1 VAGQPL
7 AAMGGWALQ
16 NNMQTMQWPAAAS
29 SPAIPARAGPNTMPA
44 LPLPKKHMWNPNIP
58 LNTSIHLKIEINKK
72 NYLNFN
78 KKKKES
84 GTVDFEEF
92 INMMSK
98 FRKVKSSKELEDE
111 LKEIFNVSDFFLF

>member
-1 VAGQPL
+1 
-7 AAMGGWALQ
+7 
-16 NNMQTMQWPAAAS
+16 
-29 SPAIPARAGPNTMPA
+29 
-44 LPLPKKHMWNPNIP
+44 
-58 LNTSIHLKIEINKK
+58 LKLTKK

-78 KKKKES
+78 KKQKES

>member
-1 VAGQPL
+1 MHRKNWYRQLEFA
-7 AAMGGWALQ
+7 
-16 NNMQTMQWPAAAS
+16 N
-29 SPAIPARAGPNTMPA
+29 
-44 LPLPKKHMWNPNIP
+44 
-58 LNTSIHLKIEINKK
+58 IHLKIEINKK
-72 NYLNFN
+72 KLF
-78 KKKKES
+78 KFQKKES

>member
-1 VAGQPL
+1 MKCIEKIDIDSQS
-7 AAMGGWALQ
+7 LQ
-16 NNMQTMQWPAAAS
+16 N
-29 SPAIPARAGPNTMPA
+29 
-44 LPLPKKHMWNPNIP
+44 
-58 LNTSIHLKIEINKK
+58 IHLKIEINKK
-72 NYLNFN
+72 KLF
-78 KKKKES
+78 KFQKKES

>member
-1 VAGQPL
+1 
-7 AAMGGWALQ
+7 
-16 NNMQTMQWPAAAS
+16 
-29 SPAIPARAGPNTMPA
+29 
-44 LPLPKKHMWNPNIP
+44 
-58 LNTSIHLKIEINKK
+58 LKLTKK

-78 KKKKES
+78 KKES

>member
-1 VAGQPL
+1 
-7 AAMGGWALQ
+7 LQ
-16 NNMQTMQWPAAAS
+16 N
-29 SPAIPARAGPNTMPA
+29 
-44 LPLPKKHMWNPNIP
+44 
-58 LNTSIHLKIEINKK
+58 IHLKIEINKK
-72 NYLNFN
+72 KLF
-78 KKKKES
+78 KFQQKTKES

>member
-1 VAGQPL
+1 
-7 AAMGGWALQ
+7 LQ
-16 NNMQTMQWPAAAS
+16 N
-29 SPAIPARAGPNTMPA
+29 
-44 LPLPKKHMWNPNIP
+44 
-58 LNTSIHLKIEINKK
+58 IHLKIEINKK
-72 NYLNFN
+72 KLF
-78 KKKKES
+78 KFQKKES